1 MVVQKVRQN
10 VVQFMRELK
19 NLSIDDLMDELLYL
33 GSEKEKNIDYER
45 GYRRVAD
52 EIYFIKQEI
61 IRRIEEKQ

>member
-1 MVVQKVRQN
+1 
-10 VVQFMRELK
+10 MRELK

-45 GYRRVAD
+45 EYRRVAD
-52 EIYFIKQEI
+52 EIYFVKQEI